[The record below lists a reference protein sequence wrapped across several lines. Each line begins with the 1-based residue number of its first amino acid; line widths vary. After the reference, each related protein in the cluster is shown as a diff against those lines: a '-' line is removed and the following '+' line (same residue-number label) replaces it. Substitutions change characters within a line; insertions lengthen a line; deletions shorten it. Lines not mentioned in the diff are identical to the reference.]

1 MVEKNHSAGYAS
13 AIIFASSMITSI
25 PCTCIIDFICDVFAK
40 VGSEKRARKV
50 KE

>member
-13 AIIFASSMITSI
+13 AIIFASSMVTSL
-25 PCTCIIDFICDVFAK
+25 PCTCLIDFICDVFAK
-40 VGSEKRARKV
+40 VGSEKKARMM